1 MRFTDKYREVG
12 SLTLKP
18 ISIDCLK
25 RIDEA
30 QAFRREYDATRSE
43 NYVANR
49 VHTDLHQSLS
59 VLVNPEKY
67 NTTDIQV
74 HSKYLDIK
82 FYIEV
87 KCRYKPQLDYDTLLI
102 SKSKIAGIIGSSLFP
117 TFIFFINT
125 LEEELLIIE
134 VSDDE
139 FLKQCVQK
147 GDYYLIKKTLSI
159 RYEDFISSRLSHI
172 TNAHIQRLMN
182 PTELFI

>member
-1 MRFTDKYREVG
+1 MRFADRYREVG
-12 SLTLKP
+12 HLKLKP

-25 RIDEA
+25 RVDEDRA
-30 QAFRREYDATRSE
+30 CKREYDATRSE

-49 VHTDLHQSLS
+49 VHTDLHRVLS

-67 NTTDIQV
+67 NTTDILV
-74 HSKYLDIK
+74 ESKYLDIK

-87 KCRYKPQLDYDTLLI
+87 KCRYKPQIEYDTLLI

-134 VSDDE
+134 VSDDD
-139 FLKQCVQK
+139 FLKQCTQK

-159 RYEDFISSRLSHI
+159 SYEDFISNRLSYI
-172 TNAHIQRLMN
+172 TDRHVQRLMN